1 MNSLLR
7 AIRHLGWKTFSLLS
21 FVYIFLSLL
30 VIVTTANFFVDTQ
43 SDKLTQSIKQDVE
56 LVRFKIE
63 SSLYRDAYLADS
75 LVTFITLDPEFALSN
90 WKSVAARLHNNSETI
105 ITIGLSPDDVIRRIY
120 PEKNNTS
127 ALGLDFRTVPDQY
140 SSVTKAKIEK
150 QMYLSGPTELV
161 QGGTGLIARY
171 PIFSNPPYNTE
182 YWGGLS
188 VVIDYDRLVAQSGVL
203 ELEGVTLAIVSDFD
217 VIFGQTLDTKAPD
230 FSYPIYV
237 PNGTWYI
244 YSYLNEDHS
253 SQFKEFKYYFYLLGI
268 ITFIVIYILGILLF
282 FNFNR
287 VRELSFSDA
296 LTGLPN
302 RRYFMLELARIASG
316 ESEHLEVALLTLDLN
331 DFKFINDN
339 FGHKKGDEALIS
351 AGRLLRSTVRTS
363 DIVARLGGDEFVV
376 LLHRFND
383 EACIKTVIHKIKS
396 KQLSIHSDNEEIFYT
411 FSIGYSYFKGN
422 KHDFCI
428 EKLITASDDNMY
440 LDKAFHK
447 AEKIA
452 RD

>member
-7 AIRHLGWKTFSLLS
+7 AIRHLGWKMFFLLS
-21 FVYIFLSLL
+21 FVYTLSSLFIL
-30 VIVTTANFFVDTQ
+30 VTTATFFVDTQ
-43 SDKLTQSIKQDVE
+43 SDKHTQAIKQEVE

-63 SSLYRDAYLADS
+63 SNLYRDAYLADS
-75 LVTFITLDPEFALSN
+75 LATLVTLTPDFVLSN
-90 WKSVAARLHNNSETI
+90 WKSVAGRLHNNSETI
-105 ITIGLSPDDVIRRIY
+105 VTIGLSPDDIIKRVY

-127 ALGLDFRTVPDQY
+127 ALELDFRTVPEQY
-140 SSVTKAKIEK
+140 ADIVKAKLEK
-150 QMYLSGPTELV
+150 KLYLSGPTELV
-161 QGGTGLIARY
+161 QGGTGLVARY

-188 VVIDYDRLVAQSGVL
+188 VVIDYNQLLERSGVL
-203 ELEGVTLAIVSDFD
+203 DLEGVTSAIVRDFD
-217 VIFGQTLDTKAPD
+217 VIFGQTLEDKAPD

-237 PNGTWYI
+237 PNDIWYI
-244 YSYLNEDHS
+244 YSYLNEEHS

-268 ITFIVIYILGILLF
+268 ITFIVIYVLGILLF
-282 FNFNR
+282 LNFNR

-302 RRYFMLELARIASG
+302 RRYFMLELDRIASG
-316 ESEHLEVALLTLDLN
+316 ENEHLEVALLTLDLN

-351 AGRLLRSTVRTS
+351 AGRLLRSSVRTS

-376 LLHRFND
+376 LLHRFNN
-383 EACIKTVIHKIKS
+383 ESCIKTVIHKIKS
-396 KQLSIHSDNEEIFYT
+396 KQLSIRSDDKKISCT
-411 FSIGYSYFKGN
+411 FSIGYSYYKGK
-422 KHDFCI
+422 KHDFCV